1 MAAMTESGEATE
13 VEIEINI
20 DQDPPL
26 THQKFIILDG
36 TFLPNLS
43 K

>member
-13 VEIEINI
+13 AEIEIDI

-26 THQKFIILDG
+26 PHQKFIVLDG
-36 TFLPNLS
+36 TFCQI
-43 K
+43 

>member
-13 VEIEINI
+13 VEIDI
-20 DQDPPL
+20 DQDPSL